1 METVACNLC
10 GSEDHRFV
18 YRAPDGLYFPDRW
31 FDVVECRGCGL
42 GFVNPR
48 PAIDEISAYYQGD
61 YYDSLADDLHIR
73 RFEAE
78 SRYLPEIGHGS
89 PPPRLLD
96 IGCGPGG
103 FPRFMAAQG
112 WRVEGV
118 EPLATQPIEDFP
130 VYRQAFDRLEGRA
143 GRYDAVT
150 AWAVLEHVHD
160 PMAYFMKA
168 GEVLKPGG
176 VFVFLVT
183 NFDSL
188 SSKRLFHEDVPRHL
202 HFYTKETVKRF
213 LRAAGLALVTADFDR
228 NIYAMG
234 TRGAVKYL
242 FVRHIVGK
250 PYEWSDRPA
259 SFRRF
264 CEQCNLGVNGFSLL
278 RFIAADPVACLDRLA
293 EPFVERWQLLSNTY
307 GIVTY
312 VARKP

>member
-10 GSEDHRFV
+10 GSEDHRIV
-18 YRAPDGLYFPDRW
+18 YRAPDGLYFTDHW
-31 FDVVECRGCGL
+31 FDVVECRDCGL

-48 PAIDEISAYYQGD
+48 PAIDEISAYYQSD
-61 YYDSLADDLHIR
+61 YYESLADEAHVQ

-78 SRYLPEIGHGS
+78 SRYLPEIKDRS

-103 FPRFMAAQG
+103 FPRFMAANG

-118 EPLATQPIEDFP
+118 EPFATVAIEDFP
-130 VYRQAFDRLEGRA
+130 VYRQAFDRIDGLA

-160 PMAYFMKA
+160 PMAYFKKA
-168 GEVLKPGG
+168 GEVLKLGG

-202 HFYTKETVKRF
+202 YFYTKETVERF
-213 LRAAGLALVTADFDR
+213 LGAAGFELVTADFNK
-228 NIYAMG
+228 NIYGMG
-234 TRGAVKYL
+234 TRGAVKY
-242 FVRHIVGK
+242 FFARHIMRK
-250 PYEWSDRPA
+250 PYEWSDQPA

-264 CEQCNLGVNGFSLL
+264 CEHRNLDVNGLSLV
-278 RFIAADPVACLDRLA
+278 RFIVADPVACLDRLA
-293 EPFVERWQLLSNTY
+293 EPFVERWQLLTNTY

-312 VARKP
+312 VARKL